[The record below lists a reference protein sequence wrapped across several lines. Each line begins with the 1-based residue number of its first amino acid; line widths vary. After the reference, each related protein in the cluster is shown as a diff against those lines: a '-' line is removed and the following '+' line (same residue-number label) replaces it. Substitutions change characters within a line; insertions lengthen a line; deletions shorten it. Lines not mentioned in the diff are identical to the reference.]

1 MVPVGVP
8 LGDPACIQWTCAWK
22 LSRKREWVQTH
33 PIFGPRFG
41 RPTRLSGSRGSATAA
56 SYVSLT
62 PVALGANYNQQL
74 VHPWIQQFYGL
85 KPNQTSDSGSGA
97 GCLVAGSSESSEAAS
112 SLGLLLPASCF
123 SSRRKGEISFPTGRM
138 ARLRTGT
145 TKHPLAFPCG
155 HKPSQLPKN
164 GLGII

>member
-56 SYVSLT
+56 SHVSLT
-62 PVALGANYNQQL
+62 PVAPRCRLQSAARSFVNSAVLRTKAHIKLRTVARALGVWWQAPVN
-74 VHPWIQQFYGL
+74 HPRLPARWAC
-85 KPNQTSDSGSGA
+85 S
-97 GCLVAGSSESSEAAS
+97 CLRAAS
-112 SLGLLLPASCF
+112 HLVGREKSHFQQAGWLGSEPVPRSIHWPFHAAISLL
-123 SSRRKGEISFPTGRM
+123 SSRRM
-138 ARLRTGT
+138 AWE
-145 TKHPLAFPCG
+145 
-155 HKPSQLPKN
+155 
-164 GLGII
+164 